1 MGAGRASGEL
11 TSVGFWDQVDAALAG
26 ARTAKTAD
34 ELIAALNAQH
44 APSSGD
50 AFFAGSGGD
59 NQLISALNREHWEVR
74 SVEAD
79 YHWQAVSK
87 VDGSHIEYVEGDVY
101 RRAGG

>member
-1 MGAGRASGEL
+1 M
-11 TSVGFWDQVDAALAG
+11 GFWDQVDAALAG

-34 ELIAALNAQH
+34 ELIAALNEH
-44 APSSGD
+44 HPPSSGA

-59 NQLISALNREHWEVR
+59 HQLIGALDRTYWKVH

-79 YHWQAVSK
+79 YHWQAVSN

-101 RRAGG
+101 RREGG